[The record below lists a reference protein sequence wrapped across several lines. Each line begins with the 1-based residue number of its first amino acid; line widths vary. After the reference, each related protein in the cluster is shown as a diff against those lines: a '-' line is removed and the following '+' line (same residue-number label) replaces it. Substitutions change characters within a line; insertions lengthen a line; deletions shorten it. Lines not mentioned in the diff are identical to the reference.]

1 MLKKLFIF
9 SLFSLSLQAAGLGI
23 YMLNVVNESTYEDA
37 SEGTGP
43 DYGYS
48 PGFGLSFDTNLG
60 KNKVFG
66 YRLNFEYY
74 KASGTDYYRP
84 FDSRDDI
91 KIKYDVAKR
100 VFSMVNILHF
110 GLYRSE
116 HVRLWIGPALALHNE
131 DSNERDDY
139 DTYTYSEMNID
150 VGPAIGLNYN
160 INEDFSLSLDA
171 NYGILS
177 SGTSALKARAYVF
190 WRFGETF
197 VARRVVQPIQQR
209 PKPPVKISKDKT
221 FEDKLEYLK
230 SLREK
235 DILTEEEYQLKR
247 KELVQELKL

>member
-1 MLKKLFIF
+1 MLKKLLIF

-23 YMLNVVNESTYEDA
+23 YMLNVVDESTYE
-37 SEGTGP
+37 ERGL

-66 YRLNFEYY
+66 YRLDFEYY

-91 KIKYDVAKR
+91 KIKYDVSKR

-116 HVRLWIGPALALHNE
+116 HVRLWIGPAIALHNE
-131 DSNERDDY
+131 DNNERSDY
-139 DTYTYSEMNID
+139 DTYDYSGLNVD

-160 INEDFSLSLDA
+160 INEDFSLSVDA
-171 NYGILS
+171 SYGILS

-190 WRFGETF
+190 FRFGETF
-197 VARRVVQPIQQR
+197 VPRRVAQPIQQR
-209 PKPPVKISKDKT
+209 LKPPVEIDKDKT
-221 FEDKLEYLK
+221 FEEKLQYLK
-230 SLREK
+230 SLRDK

-247 KELVQELKL
+247 KELVSELKL

>member
-1 MLKKLFIF
+1 MFKKLFTF
-9 SLFSLSLQAAGLGI
+9 SLFSLSLHAAGLGL
-23 YMLNVVNESTYEDA
+23 YMLNVVDESTFE
-37 SEGTGP
+37 ETGP

-66 YRLNFEYY
+66 YRLDFEYY
-74 KASGTDYYRP
+74 KANGTDYYRP
-84 FDSRDDI
+84 FDSIDRVI
-91 KIKYDVAKR
+91 LKADVSKR

-116 HVRLWIGPALALHNE
+116 HVRLWIGPAIALHNE
-131 DSNERDDY
+131 DNNERNNY
-139 DTYTYSEMNID
+139 DTYDYYTELNVD

-160 INEDFSLSLDA
+160 INEDFSLSVDA
-171 NYGILS
+171 SYGILS

-209 PKPPVKISKDKT
+209 LKPPVEISKDKT